1 MTTVKFRIFIV
12 LFIVIL
18 LSWSLFC
25 VSNSNS
31 AVSELPNTG
40 ERICPNGT
48 KGNCY
53 TPQ

>member
-12 LFIVIL
+12 LLIIIF
-18 LSWSLFC
+18 LSWRLFC
-25 VSNSNS
+25 VTNSNTEAS
-31 AVSELPNTG
+31 QLPNTG